1 MKLFILLINLYQIS
15 ILLNEFLLFIS
26 NIIKTILQLSKYLD
40 KFKNAGKVVKE
51 KSIKEL
57 ELKKLK
63 VEFVKKKFNLGTYI
77 SSKYLADKILDFSYD
92 EEFKLMMEEIISLK
106 EYIDSI
112 ESS

>member
-1 MKLFILLINLYQIS
+1 MNLDKLLDQIS
-15 ILLNEFLLFIS
+15 KLDLES
-26 NIIKTILQLSKYLD
+26 NKKISKYLD

-63 VEFVKKKFNLGTYI
+63 VELAKKKFNLGAYI
-77 SSKYLADKILDFSYD
+77 STKYLADKILDFSYD
-92 EEFKLMMEEIISLK
+92 EEFKLMMEEIVSLK

-112 ESS
+112 ETS

>member
-1 MKLFILLINLYQIS
+1 MNLDKLLDEIS
-15 ILLNEFLLFIS
+15 KLDLKS
-26 NIIKTILQLSKYLD
+26 NKKISKYLD

-63 VEFVKKKFNLGTYI
+63 VEFAKKKFNLGTYI

-92 EEFKLMMEEIISLK
+92 EEFKLMMEEIVSLK
-106 EYIDSI
+106 KYIDSI
-112 ESS
+112 ESSWIL